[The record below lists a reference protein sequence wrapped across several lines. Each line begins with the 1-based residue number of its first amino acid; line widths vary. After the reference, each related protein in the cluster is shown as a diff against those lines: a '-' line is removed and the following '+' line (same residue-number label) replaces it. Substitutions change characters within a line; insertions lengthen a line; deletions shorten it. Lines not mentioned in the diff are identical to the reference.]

1 MFSVHTSPEDFKNAP
16 ITDYFGFKLGQE
28 NHVVIV
34 TSLFSKSSVFKIF
47 LSTCTRKPKDGVFK
61 FLRFNLESVFV
72 IRFRDGFT
80 EDGRLN
86 RINKAV
92 FFNFSG
98 KLSLNRGRFPAKQK

>member
-47 LSTCTRKPKDGVFK
+47 LSTCTRKRKDGVFK

-72 IRFRDGFT
+72 IRFRDGLLRT
-80 EDGRLN
+80 EGLTVEIKLRFL
-86 RINKAV
+86 ISPA
-92 FFNFSG
+92 NF
-98 KLSLNRGRFPAKQK
+98 R